1 MKPASQRLSFTLAAA
16 LAFSAPAALA
26 RPAAPVAN
34 SANEAATARHL
45 AGLLAVD
52 AKLSELTMFFTQM
65 PKGGDL
71 HHHYSGSIYAE
82 QYVEWV
88 DKQGFCV
95 NKQTYRIETGKAV
108 IDAQRA
114 LPAAERTC
122 LSSAE
127 VLADD
132 HTYRELL
139 QRWSSKDFDN
149 HGAIQPPPDRQFF
162 QTFGYFGPVS
172 NANFNEGLLALKQR
186 AVKENVGY
194 IETMFKLAPMLPN
207 PDFDAQMWQAGADGA
222 ALSAAMQA
230 WMAVLDKDPGFARSQ
245 ADYVDKIKTGHLGVD
260 DQEFTM
266 RYQAYVLRLLNPSLV
281 FSSMLS
287 AFKAASQSEL
297 IVGVNIVGQESL
309 APSMRDYSL
318 HMKMFQFLK
327 KQYPQVKLS
336 LHAGELALGDVPPE
350 GLSFHIDEALNV
362 AGAQRIGHGIDLAHE
377 KNAVAIMKKMRDS
390 DIPVEINLTSNAFIS
405 GIKADNHPVTLYRK
419 YGVPYVISTDDAG
432 VTRHNLSQEY
442 VLFASRYK
450 PGYAEIK
457 QASYNSLRYAF
468 VAESDKARLKRQL
481 DQRYAT
487 FEAAIAALAP
497 AQSAKPA
504 RPAKPAKA
512 AR

>member
-1 MKPASQRLSFTLAAA
+1 MA
-16 LAFSAPAALA
+16 LAFAFGLSTGTLPAQAAPAK
-26 RPAAPVAN
+26 AAK
-34 SANEAATARHL
+34 ANEAATARHL
-45 AGLLAVD
+45 AGLLAGQPRM
-52 AKLSELTMFFTQM
+52 SELTLFFTQM

-71 HHHYSGSIYAE
+71 HHHYSGSVYAE
-82 QYVEWV
+82 QYVDWV

-95 NKQTYRIETGKAV
+95 NKQTYRIETNKAV
-108 IDAQRA
+108 IEAQRA
-114 LPAAERTC
+114 LPAAERNC
-122 LSSAE
+122 LSTAE

-132 HTYRELL
+132 YTYRELL

-162 QTFGYFGPVS
+162 QTFGFFGPVS
-172 NANFNEGLLALKQR
+172 NANFNEGLLTLKQR
-186 AVKENVGY
+186 AIKENVGY
-194 IETMFKLAPMLPN
+194 IETMFKLAPMMPN
-207 PDFDAQMWQAGADGA
+207 AEFDAQLWKAGLDDA
-222 ALSAAMQA
+222 ALTAAMQA
-230 WMAVLDKDPGFARSQ
+230 WKAVLDKDAGFARNQ
-245 ADYVDKIKTGHLGVD
+245 ADYVAKIQAGHAGVD
-260 DQEFTM
+260 DAQFTM

-281 FSSMLS
+281 FSSMVS

-327 KQYPQVKLS
+327 KEYPAVKLS

-362 AGAQRIGHGIDLAHE
+362 AGAHRIGHGIDLAHE
-377 KNAVAIMKKMRDS
+377 KNAVAIMQKMRAS

-405 GIKADNHPVTLYRK
+405 GIKGDNHPVLLYRK

-457 QASYNSLRYAF
+457 KASYNSLRYAF
-468 VAESDKARLKRQL
+468 LAPADKARLTSQL
-481 DQRYAT
+481 DARYAA
-487 FEAAIAALAP
+487 FEASIAAL
-497 AQSAKPA
+497 
-504 RPAKPAKA
+504 KPAKVS
-512 AR
+512 R